1 MLIIPKV
8 QSCMPGAEPVADP
21 LRVAPVTSPGEL
33 LHSLL
38 AVSHAPAP
46 EFLLSVNVAG
56 FLYVSD
62 VDVTRN
68 TARCPC
74 LPVHLPEYIVS
85 CHDQLPPHKTVLQYD
100 QHAVHLRTTVY
111 GPCACSACMHAWCT
125 EQQCA

>member
-1 MLIIPKV
+1 MAHVPVCEFLAVALCTPSTKACLCAERAKTLLSCLCCKLIWSLI
-8 QSCMPGAEPVADP
+8 PGAEPVADP
-21 LRVAPVTSPGEL
+21 LRVLPVTSPGVL

-68 TARCPC
+68 TARPASRASAKQRARDIAEAVPC
-74 LPVHLPEYIVS
+74 HSMEAS
-85 CHDQLPPHKTVLQYD
+85 
-100 QHAVHLRTTVY
+100 
-111 GPCACSACMHAWCT
+111 
-125 EQQCA
+125 

>member
-1 MLIIPKV
+1 VL
-8 QSCMPGAEPVADP
+8 
-21 LRVAPVTSPGEL
+21 PVTSPGEL

-68 TARCPC
+68 TARPPSPALAGQSTRDIMEAVFCHVTKVLRVRPC
-74 LPVHLPEYIVS
+74 
-85 CHDQLPPHKTVLQYD
+85 Q
-100 QHAVHLRTTVY
+100 R
-111 GPCACSACMHAWCT
+111 
-125 EQQCA
+125 

>member
-1 MLIIPKV
+1 MLIYDLYNPCL
-8 QSCMPGAEPVADP
+8 SGAEPVADP

-74 LPVHLPEYIVS
+74 APLHFPVFVASLHN
-85 CHDQLPPHKTVLQYD
+85 QLPYPLGVLTGMRICTGTRFD
-100 QHAVHLRTTVY
+100 ELLMSRM
-111 GPCACSACMHAWCT
+111 CLLSLHAWLVH
-125 EQQCA
+125 

>member
-1 MLIIPKV
+1 MLIYDLHNLCL
-8 QSCMPGAEPVADP
+8 SGAEPVADP

-68 TARCPC
+68 TARCPRAP
-74 LPVHLPEYIVS
+74 LHFPALVASLHN
-85 CHDQLPPHKTVLQYD
+85 QLPYPLGVLSGMRD
-100 QHAVHLRTTVY
+100 
-111 GPCACSACMHAWCT
+111 MHRFAF
-125 EQQCA
+125 

>member
-1 MLIIPKV
+1 MSFNT
-8 QSCMPGAEPVADP
+8 QMCTSGAEPVADP

-68 TARCPC
+68 TARCPWSPAH
-74 LPVHLPEYIVS
+74 LPVFTAS
-85 CHDQLPPHKTVLQYD
+85 CHH
-100 QHAVHLRTTVY
+100 
-111 GPCACSACMHAWCT
+111 
-125 EQQCA
+125 